1 MTDHALLAP
10 SAAHRWGGPTPCPG
24 SVAME
29 AAVPEEEESAESREG
44 TAAHWVAQ
52 MLLVAGWLPDAG
64 ETAPNGVV
72 VDEEMR
78 EGAQLYVDYVRGVL
92 GGRTPQNIEQR
103 TLPGAIHEL
112 CWGTPDADD
121 WHDNVLD
128 VFDYKYGHR
137 FVEVFENP
145 QLVCYAADR
154 LAKLDGL
161 ADQRAHVRFH
171 IIQPRSFHRDGPIR
185 TWECKA
191 SDLRPLINR
200 LRGAAAEAVRPGAA
214 TLATPDN
221 CRDCRARTRCDA
233 AQAAGLDAAAVA
245 GTSVPF
251 DLTDSEAGRYLTL
264 VKRAKAQLEAMESGL
279 EEQLIKAMLKG
290 AFVPQWMLDSTK
302 PRERWVAAADEV
314 FVMGD
319 LLGKDLRAPP
329 QPITVSQARRM
340 GIDESVISQY
350 AERPKGAV
358 KLAPMD
364 LTQARKVFSK

>member
-1 MTDHALLAP
+1 MADHAKLMP
-10 SAAHRWGGPTPCPG
+10 SAAHRWGGPTPCHG

-29 AAVPEEEESAESREG
+29 AVVPEEEESAESREG

-78 EGAQLYVDYVRGVL
+78 EGAQLYVEYIRGVL
-92 GGRTPQNIEQR
+92 GGATPSAIEQP
-103 TLPGAIHEL
+103 TLGGAIHEA
-112 CWGTPDADD
+112 CWGTPDANNFDERGL
-121 WHDNVLD
+121 NL
-128 VFDYKYGHR
+128 FDYKYGHR
-137 FVEVFENP
+137 FVEVFENE
-145 QLVCYAADR
+145 QLTCYAADL
-154 LAKLDGL
+154 LAHLDGL
-161 ADQRAHVRFH
+161 QDQLTPVTFH

-185 TWECKA
+185 TWECRA
-191 SDLRPLINR
+191 SDLRPLINK
-200 LRGAAAEAVRPGAA
+200 LQAAAAAALVPGARTVSSPA
-214 TLATPDN
+214 A

-233 AQAAGLDAAAVA
+233 AQAAGLEGAAVA

>member
-1 MTDHALLAP
+1 MADHAGLMP
-10 SAAHRWGGPTPCPG
+10 SAAHRWGGPTPCHG

-78 EGAQLYVDYVRGVL
+78 EGAQLYVEYIRGVL
-92 GGRTPQNIEQR
+92 GGRMPQNIEQR

-121 WHDNVLD
+121 MHDNVLD
-128 VFDYKYGHR
+128 VFDYKYGHL
-137 FVEVFENP
+137 FVEVFENE
-145 QLVCYAADR
+145 QLICYGADR
-154 LAKLDGL
+154 LGGLDGL
-161 ADQRAHVRFH
+161 ADQLVRVRFH
-171 IIQPRSFHRDGPIR
+171 IVQPRSFHRDGPIR
-185 TWECKA
+185 TWQTMA
-191 SDLRPLINR
+191 SDLRPLVNR
-200 LRGAAAEAVRPGAA
+200 LRGNAAASSQPGAA
-214 TLATPDN
+214 TTATPDN

-233 AQAAGLDAAAVA
+233 AQAAGLEAASMA

>member
-1 MTDHALLAP
+1 
-10 SAAHRWGGPTPCPG
+10 
-24 SVAME
+24 ME
-29 AAVPEEEESAESREG
+29 AAVPEEDSEESREG

-52 MLLVAGWLPDAG
+52 MLLVAGWLPGAG
-64 ETAPNGVV
+64 ETAPNSIV

-78 EGAQLYVDYVRGVL
+78 EGAQLYVDYIRGVL
-92 GGRTPQNIEQR
+92 GGRMPQNIEQR
-103 TLPGAIHEL
+103 TLPGAIHQM

-121 WHDNVLD
+121 MHDNVLD

-161 ADQRAHVRFH
+161 ADQLVDVRFH

-185 TWECKA
+185 TWECRA
-191 SDLRPLINR
+191 SDLRPLINK
-200 LRGAAAEAVRPGAA
+200 LRAAAAAALVPGARTVSSPA
-214 TLATPDN
+214 A

-233 AQAAGLDAAAVA
+233 AQAAGLDAAAIA

-290 AFVPQWMLDSTK
+290 AFVPQWMLDSAK
-302 PRERWVAAADEV
+302 PRERWVAGADEV
-314 FVMGD
+314 FLMGD
-319 LLGKDLRAPP
+319 MLGKDLRAPP

-364 LTQARKVFSK
+364 LTQARKVFSR